1 MRKLVAVLLAGLVAV
16 VVTATPA
23 TAASPHFK
31 KNGSPTC
38 TVSQS
43 GSTSSTTC
51 TATLAGLGGG
61 DVHIELTVAGSAT
74 YQCQNNGGQLAPGQN
89 RVLVGPT
96 TTPTDIDGDAV
107 KNGNL
112 TFTTNPAVLSA
123 PTTVSAADAGC
134 PSANWTGVNPT
145 LTVTSITLDIFQGG
159 LLFHCTASS
168 SNGLSGT
175 VALSC

>member
-1 MRKLVAVLLAGLVAV
+1 MRKLVAILAAALVAV
-16 VVTATPA
+16 VVTAAPA

-38 TVSQS
+38 TISVS
-43 GSTSSTTC
+43 GSSSSTTC
-51 TATLAGLGGG
+51 QASLAGLGGG

-89 RVLVGPT
+89 RVLVGPAT
-96 TTPTDIDGDAV
+96 SPTDIDGDAI

-112 TFTTNPAVLSA
+112 AFVTNPAGLSA

-145 LTVTSITLDIFQGG
+145 LTVTSITLDIFQGS
-159 LLFHCTASS
+159 LLFHCTASNP
-168 SNGLSGT
+168 NGLSGT